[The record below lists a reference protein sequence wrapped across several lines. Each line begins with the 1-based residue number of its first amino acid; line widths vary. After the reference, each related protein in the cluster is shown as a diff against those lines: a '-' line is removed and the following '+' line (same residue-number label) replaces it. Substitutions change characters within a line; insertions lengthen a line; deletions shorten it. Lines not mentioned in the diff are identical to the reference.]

1 MAYLFH
7 PMNSPFLLESLEPRI
22 APASATFID
31 VDGDNVTVTSS
42 KGSSNDLQAIVD
54 GGLVNSGAG
63 KQLTV
68 IDFTGAG
75 GAAFAGTNLD
85 IHVTLR
91 AAAGDGL
98 VNVGEINAT
107 GFDLGAVKVGGD
119 LAKMLAGDAR
129 AANGSVKS
137 VDVQSIGVFGVTT
150 GAPDLAW
157 SLVGGTKS
165 FLVAG
170 DLSKANIEW
179 SHPNNGAIKVGSV
192 SIGGDLVGGA
202 AAYAGS
208 IHFTTFGRAEIGS
221 LFVGGGLEGDD
232 DSTGSVLATKIGK
245 VTVNGSLTGGA
256 GDYSGTIMGSSY
268 MGDVFVGGGLTGG
281 TGVISGTILGSAKLG
296 RVTVLGSLIGGD
308 GQYSGSVLGGS
319 GLKSA
324 HVDGDLIG
332 GAGVGA
338 GSILNTGSGK
348 VGDVWVGG
356 SLLGGAGKQSGSI
369 FALQNLG
376 MVTIGGSLDG
386 DAGLQSGSIGFID
399 TGKLLGV
406 KISGSLLGDSGEKSA
421 SIIGDSIGN
430 IWVGGAVTGG
440 AGSFSGAISAGTSLK
455 SVSIEGS
462 LSGSNGPD
470 SGSVG
475 LTAGAATVKSLSVSG
490 DILGGVGD
498 RSGAVRIVGSAGKI
512 SIAGKIL
519 GAGGDDSG
527 SVSVTA
533 VKAFDCGS
541 IEGGAGDS
549 SGAVS
554 LGTATT
560 ILVDGDVTGS
570 GDGGGLISGT
580 TVKKLLTVN
589 GTIAGG
595 AGSGSLTGGIDF
607 SGDVAA
613 IYIGGNIFGG
623 SSVAGTTEQYSGFA
637 SVGGT
642 LEKFTLKGSLITG
655 ESNNAADLNLGSVRA
670 GILGDVSV
678 AGSITGNSSGTSASY
693 AMITGRGDA
702 TKISGKNLAIG
713 SLTVGGSVT
722 YAEILGGYDTSSNA
736 VNGAGG
742 LNGGGAQLGTI
753 LVNGDF
759 NTSSIATGVSRVN
772 GNWAD
777 GANTLL
783 TQPGTIIPSIAK
795 IVIKGTVG
803 GAVPNGIAAARV
815 ESLQIGNSIVPP
827 EAAPRSF
834 QLGPSVNFRLQ
845 EVVP

>member
-1 MAYLFH
+1 
-7 PMNSPFLLESLEPRI
+7 MNIQPLLEHLEPRI

-31 VDGDNVTVTSS
+31 VDGDSVTVTSS

-54 GGLVNSGAG
+54 AGLVNSGAG
-63 KQLTV
+63 KQLTL
-68 IDFTGAG
+68 IDFTGPG
-75 GAAFAGTNLD
+75 GSAFASGNLD

-107 GFDLGAVKVGGD
+107 GFDLGAVKVSGD
-119 LAKMLAGDAR
+119 LAKMLAGDPR

-157 SLVGGTKS
+157 SLLGGTKS
-165 FLVAG
+165 FFVAG
-170 DLSKANIEW
+170 DVSKANIEW
-179 SHPNNGAIKVGSV
+179 RDPGNAAIKVGFV

-202 AAYAGS
+202 VANAGS
-208 IHFTTFGRAEIGS
+208 LHFSTFRPAEIGS
-221 LFVGGGLEGDD
+221 LFVGGGLVGGTA

-245 VTVNGSLTGGA
+245 VTVNGSITGGA
-256 GDYSGTIMGSSY
+256 GGYSGTIMGSSH
-268 MGDVFVGGGLTGG
+268 MGDVLVGGSLTGG

-308 GQYSGSVLGGS
+308 GQYSGAILGGA

-332 GAGVGA
+332 GAGLGA

-369 FALQNLG
+369 FAIQNLG
-376 MVTIGGSLDG
+376 MVTVGGSLDG
-386 DAGLQSGSIGFID
+386 DSGKESGAIGFSD
-399 TGKLLGV
+399 PGKLLGV
-406 KISGSLLGDSGEKSA
+406 KIYGSLAGDSGEKSA

-430 IWVGGAVTGG
+430 VWVGGSVSGG
-440 AGSFSGAISAGTSLK
+440 AGNFSGAISADTNLK
-455 SVSIEGS
+455 SVTIEGS
-462 LSGSNGPD
+462 LAGSNGQD
-470 SGSVG
+470 SGSVV
-475 LTAGAATVKSLSVSG
+475 LTAGAAAVKTLSVSG

-498 RSGAVRIVGSAGKI
+498 RSGAIRLVGSTGAI

-527 SVSVTA
+527 RVSATT
-533 VKAFDCGS
+533 VKSFDCGS
-541 IEGGAGDS
+541 IEGGAGAS
-549 SGAVS
+549 SGTVS

-560 ILVDGDVTGS
+560 ILIDGNVTGS
-570 GDGGGLISGT
+570 SDGSGLISGT

-589 GTIAGG
+589 GTVAGG
-595 AGSGSLTGGIDF
+595 SGNGSLTGGIDF

-613 IYIGGNIFGG
+613 IYVGGNIQGG
-623 SSVAGTTEQYSGFA
+623 SSAAGTTEQYSGFA
-637 SVGGT
+637 NVGGR
-642 LEKFTLKGSLITG
+642 LGKFTLQGNLIAG
-655 ESNNAADLNLGSVRA
+655 ESNNADDLNLGSVRA
-670 GILGDVSV
+670 GILGDVTV
-678 AGSITGNSSGTSASY
+678 AGSIEGNSSGTSASY
-693 AMITGRGDA
+693 AMITGRGDV
-702 TKISGKNLAIG
+702 TKTSGRNLAIG
-713 SLTVGGSVT
+713 TLTVGGSVT
-722 YAEILGGYDTSSNA
+722 YAEILGGYDTTSNA

-759 NTSSIATGVSRVN
+759 TNSSIATGVSRVN

-803 GAVPNGIAAARV
+803 AAVPNGIAAAAV
-815 ESLQIGNSIVPP
+815 ESLQIGNSVVPP
-827 EAAPRSF
+827 EPAPRSF
-834 QLGPSVNFRLQ
+834 QLGPSVSFRLQ